1 MNRFIGYR
9 RALRAYLATPK
20 GAFDVKDYG
29 RAMFILFLSIALAML
44 LVHIII
50 GE

>member
-1 MNRFIGYR
+1 MNRLIGYG

-20 GAFDVKDYG
+20 GAFDAKDYG
-29 RAMFILFLSIALAML
+29 RALFIIFLSIASAML
-44 LVHIII
+44 FVQMIL